1 MSDLKSLASDLLRLH
16 HTDETLVLP
25 TVWDVWSA
33 RAVVDAGFPALTI
46 GSHPLADS
54 RGQQDGE
61 GMTLDDALDGIRRIC
76 SAVRVP
82 VSADVESGY
91 DTPAAELVERVLD
104 TGAVG
109 INVED
114 TVHSQDRVREVAEH
128 ADYIGALRQAAD
140 EAGVELVINARTDAL
155 LHGTDRF
162 PDPVAEAIT
171 RIRACEE
178 AGARCVYPVKIPDAA
193 TLATLMEATS
203 LPLNVTAHPV
213 DGAPSGSLQE
223 LRDAGVRRVTFGP
236 LLQKALTQSVAELT
250 GPWLGRAGLADQS
263 S

>member
-1 MSDLKSLASDLLRLH
+1 MTPEAM
-16 HTDETLVLP
+16 
-25 TVWDVWSA
+25 
-33 RAVVDAGFPALTI
+33 TI

-104 TGAVG
+104 AGAVG

-114 TVHSQDRVREVAEH
+114 TVHSQGRVREVAEH

-140 EAGVELVINARTDAL
+140 DAGQQAQQGRALAVEPFDGHPAQRRRARRRSRRAAAPARRRPRRLRRGAL
-155 LHGTDRF
+155 RGR
-162 PDPVAEAIT
+162 
-171 RIRACEE
+171 
-178 AGARCVYPVKIPDAA
+178 AGARCPA
-193 TLATLMEATS
+193 M
-203 LPLNVTAHPV
+203 
-213 DGAPSGSLQE
+213 
-223 LRDAGVRRVTFGP
+223 
-236 LLQKALTQSVAELT
+236 VA
-250 GPWLGRAGLADQS
+250 S
-263 S
+263 